1 MIKKMILLF
10 CALTSVSFAHA
21 ETAVKTSPD
30 VFVQNVV
37 QDIITSLKSDP
48 ALVQSHEK
56 LSTYVD
62 TKVMTNFD
70 IAFMAKQIVGQQ
82 AYAAASEAD
91 ISNLNNELKL
101 FYVHMFSK
109 SLSEYQDQTV
119 KFVPFEGNPES
130 DDVSVNGQL
139 FDPSDETVSFNFR
152 LNRTQAGW
160 KVVNI
165 SVGGIDL
172 IKTYQSNFK
181 SILRNGGVAKLV
193 DELHKKNLA
202 LAAIKS
208 K

>member
-10 CALTSVSFAHA
+10 WVLTSISFAHA
-21 ETAVKTSPD
+21 ETAVKISPD

-37 QDIITSLKSDP
+37 QDITTSLKSDP

-62 TKVMTNFD
+62 AKVMTNFD

-82 AYAAASEAD
+82 AFAAATESD
-91 ISNLNNELKL
+91 LTNLNDELKL
-101 FYVHMFSK
+101 FYVHMFTK
-109 SLSEYQDQTV
+109 TLSEFKDQTV
-119 KFVPFEGNPES
+119 KFSQFEGNLEA
-130 DDVSVNGQL
+130 DDATVNGQL
-139 FDPSDETVSFNFR
+139 LDPSDETVSFNFR
-152 LNRTQAGW
+152 LNRTPSGW

-181 SILRNGGVAKLV
+181 SILRDGGVTKLV